1 MSNEHPP
8 DETQDNTGL
17 PPGIIKSVKEKNLPK
32 SKQAPKAPPLSTLI
46 EERTYQLTFIQ
57 ELLAMSPSSKTL
69 YSDFVASKAPTPEHR
84 EEELETI
91 PDSGTIVAV
100 KGVVR
105 PLTVFHRDD
114 EGVYLLN
121 YQIKGFL
128 KAAGAALRP
137 IYDIA
142 NLRSKVV
149 AYAFVSPRYIWLAE
163 DTAGT
168 IERPLPTGRTGIDG
182 TEQVCL
188 SSSEYIP
195 AGTQAIIKI
204 KKLPHPHLTW
214 EVIEALLD
222 YGQAIG
228 IGGWRG
234 AEYGT
239 FTWEQI

>member
-1 MSNEHPP
+1 MTNEHPL
-8 DETQDNTGL
+8 DETQDTTGL
-17 PPGIIKSVKEKNLPK
+17 TPETEKPKKSPILPK

-46 EERTYQLTFIQ
+46 EERTYQLTFMQ

-91 PDSGTIVAV
+91 PDAV

-204 KKLPHPHLTW
+204 RKLPHPHLTW